1 MTTTTVDPPEPQASV
16 PLFNWQGLLTGVSQ
30 AVLALVLSL
39 IVGALLV
46 AVNGRSPID
55 AYHAMWY
62 GAFGTQDRFAETL
75 VKATPLLLIAASVSI
90 SFRCQFWNIGAEGQM
105 ILGAIFSVWAA
116 LHITGLSPL
125 PTLIITF
132 LAGALGGALWSLIA
146 GALKAYAQANEVI
159 TTSML
164 NYIAVR
170 LLSYLVN
177 GPMQDPSGFN
187 FPQSKL
193 IPKELELPL
202 LGLGRRLNIAFVIAL
217 VAMGLTIVFWRSV
230 WGRRT
235 EIVGASR
242 RVAQHI
248 GLNIPWTILFV
259 TGLSGALAGIAGWG
273 EIFGLHFRLLDQIA
287 RGFGTLG
294 IVVALLGG
302 LNPVGMTVA
311 AFMFAALVVGGNAM
325 ERNADVPFALVDVIQ
340 GCVILLVL
348 SRAYLLRP
356 DAFYHWLRRRLAA

>member
-1 MTTTTVDPPEPQASV
+1 MTTTTADAQERQSISSM
-16 PLFNWQGLLTGVSQ
+16 FNWPALINSILQG
-30 AVLALVLSL
+30 VLALVLSL
-39 IVGALLV
+39 IVGAILIVL
-46 AVNGRSPID
+46 NGRNPID
-55 AYHAMWY
+55 AYDALWY
-62 GAFGTQDRFAETL
+62 GAFGTTDRFAETL
-75 VKATPLLLIAASVSI
+75 VKATPLLLIAVSVSI
-90 SFRCQFWNIGAEGQM
+90 SFRCQYWNIGAEGQM

-116 LHITGLSPL
+116 LNIEGLSPAAH
-125 PTLIITF
+125 LIVTF
-132 LAGALGGALWSLIA
+132 FAGALGGALWSLIA
-146 GALKAYAQANEVI
+146 GVLKAYAQANEVI

-164 NYIAVR
+164 NYIAVK
-170 LLSYLVN
+170 LLSYVVN
-177 GPMQDPSGFN
+177 GPMQDPGGFN

-193 IPKELELPL
+193 IPEELELPL
-202 LGLGRRLNIAFVIAL
+202 LGLGKRLNIAFIVAL
-217 VAMGLTIVFWRSV
+217 VMMVLAMVFWRSV

-242 RVAQHI
+242 RVARHI

-302 LNPVGMTVA
+302 LNPIGMTISA
-311 AFMFAALVVGGNAM
+311 LAFAALVVGGNAM

-356 DAFYHWLRRRLAA
+356 DALYRWLRRKTSS